1 MKNHRHKFFDS
12 HPDVEDDMRIIGSSH
27 ENVIIVRAYETLVLP
42 FTLYQGWS
50 SWKKSS

>member
-12 HPDVEDDMRIIGSSH
+12 DRNVEDEMRVVRPSH
-27 ENVIIVRAYETLVLP
+27 ENVIIFVRACETLVLL

-50 SWKKSS
+50 S